1 MSVTERDEHEIQVTE
16 SLVEIERDYLARDF
30 DAALDKVRHFK
41 NSYPAYQLSIIGC
54 LIDIGSIKQQR
65 SLIEEAISIYESHSN
80 SDLPGYLYYNAAN
93 GYLSLFHMTLD
104 EGTGYFEGG
113 KYALK
118 AIELFRRASQ
128 SEPNVLTNYANAL
141 DEIGRPI
148 EAIKSY
154 DNALKIDGNFGMA
167 LGNKALA
174 IRKLAV
180 ISQYQGAYL
189 IYAYQHYKKAL
200 EHEVSIRMYADDKV
214 ITTFK
219 KEMAYIESLFKDEP
233 KRLDVDLTHPA
244 LKQKASKFVKHYT
257 DFCLSNDL
265 YINLHFFSNITSASI
280 GDTLGVNFVDKKPL
294 KVADDLNDLAFRLNE
309 IKEAYIGARLSLV
322 QSQYINNDFSN
333 ISMQTLII
341 NPLDYSVSNIYTS
354 YLKMA
359 FKEAFSVLDKIAI
372 FLNHYLELGYDENNR
387 RLSYHSVWY
396 KNLDRNNDVNEG
408 FDVHDANLFGLYSL
422 LQDIRSSEFDEI
434 RNALTHRYVR
444 LFRSM
449 SVKDEYDYE
458 DFVGKT
464 IDLMGQIKCAIIY
477 LHNFINTHENS
488 KKSPEDRLI
497 TMRFHTDQWLDI
509 WE

>member
-1 MSVTERDEHEIQVTE
+1 MARKEVDIEQGEVTSKLI
-16 SLVEIERDYLARDF
+16 EIERDYKGGR
-30 DAALDKVRHFK
+30 LDTVLEKVTKFK
-41 NSYPAYQLSIIGC
+41 NAHPDYQLSIIGC
-54 LIDIGSIKQQR
+54 LIDIGSITQQR
-65 SLIEEAISIYESHSN
+65 TLIEEAINIYESHPDDN
-80 SDLPGYLYYNAAN
+80 LPGYLYYNAAN
-93 GYLSLFHMTLD
+93 GYLSLFHMTLE
-104 EGTGYFEGG
+104 EGAGYFESG

-118 AIELFRRASQ
+118 AIDLFRRAGQ
-128 SEPNVLTNYANAL
+128 TEPNVLTNYANAL
-141 DEIGRPI
+141 DDIGRPI
-148 EAIKSY
+148 EAIKIY
-154 DNALKIDGNFGMA
+154 DNALEIDGNFGMA

-200 EHEVSIRMYADDKV
+200 ENEDSIRMYADESV
-214 ITTFK
+214 IATFK
-219 KEMAYIESLFKDEP
+219 KETAYIERLFKDDP
-233 KRLDVDLTHPA
+233 KSLDVDLTHPA

-265 YINLHFFSNITSASI
+265 YINLHFFSNTTSASV
-280 GDTLGVNFVDKKPL
+280 GDTLGVNFVDKKL
-294 KVADDLNDLAFRLNE
+294 VSVANDLNDLAFRLNE

-333 ISMQTLII
+333 ISKQTLII

-372 FLNHYLELGYDENNR
+372 FLNHYLELGHDEDSR
-387 RLSYHSVWY
+387 RLSYYSVWY
-396 KNLDRNNDVNEG
+396 KNLDKNNDLNES
-408 FDVHDANLFGLYSL
+408 FDAHDANIFGLYSL

-458 DFVGKT
+458 DFVSKT
-464 IDLMGQIKCAIIY
+464 VNLMGQIKCAIIY

-497 TMRFHTDQWLDI
+497 TMHFHTDQWLDI

>member
-1 MSVTERDEHEIQVTE
+1 MTRNDADAEQSEVTSKLIDIEH
-16 SLVEIERDYLARDF
+16 DYKRGKLNEV
-30 DAALDKVRHFK
+30 LKKVAQFK
-41 NSYPAYQLSIIGC
+41 ETHPDYQLSIIGC
-54 LIDIGSIKQQR
+54 LIDIGSITQQR
-65 SLIEEAISIYESHSN
+65 SLIEEAISLYESHPN

-93 GYLSLFHMTLD
+93 GYLSLFHMSLG
-104 EGTGYFEGG
+104 EGIGYFESG

-118 AIELFRRASQ
+118 AIELFRRAGQ
-128 SEPNVLTNYANAL
+128 TEPNVLTNYANAL

-154 DNALKIDGNFGMA
+154 DNALKIDANFGMA

-200 EHEVSIRMYADDKV
+200 ENEDSIRMYADDSV
-214 ITTFK
+214 IVTFK
-219 KEMAYIESLFKDEP
+219 KEMVYIESLFRDDP

-265 YINLHFFSNITSASI
+265 YINLHFFSNITNASV

-294 KVADDLNDLAFRLNE
+294 DVADDLNDLAFRLNE

-333 ISMQTLII
+333 ISKQTLII

-396 KNLDRNNDVNEG
+396 KNLDRNNDVNEHL
-408 FDVHDANLFGLYSL
+408 DVHDANLFGLYSL

-444 LFRSM
+444 LFRNM

-497 TMRFHTDQWLDI
+497 SMHFHTDQWLDI